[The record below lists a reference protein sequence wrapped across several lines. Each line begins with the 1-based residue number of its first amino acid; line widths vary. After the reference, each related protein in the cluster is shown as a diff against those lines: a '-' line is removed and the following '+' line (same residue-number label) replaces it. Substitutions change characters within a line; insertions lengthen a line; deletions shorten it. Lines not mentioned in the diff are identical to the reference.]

1 MQELDLGFQRSH
13 LSHIVKFSESLLK
26 DVIPEVNGYS
36 GLSSSPKAAI
46 IGVDLHIDD
55 CLGSLELVIFL
66 VPEVSIRPLLEH
78 DRLLREIFIRWK
90 NIKVLG
96 KELVWRGEVNLFLLL
111 RHIWIFHF
119 AYQGL

>member
-96 KELVWRGEVNLFLLL
+96 KELVW
-111 RHIWIFHF
+111 
-119 AYQGL
+119 